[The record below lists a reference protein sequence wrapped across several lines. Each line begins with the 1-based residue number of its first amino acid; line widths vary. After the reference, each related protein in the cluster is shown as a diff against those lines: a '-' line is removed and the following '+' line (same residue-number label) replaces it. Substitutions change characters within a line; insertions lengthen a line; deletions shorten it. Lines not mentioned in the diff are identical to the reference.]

1 MPGLLP
7 DIDPDGLLE
16 FSVVYTDRALNHMS
30 RKFQGVMN
38 DINALLKEVYHADA
52 VALVPGSGT
61 FGMEAVARQFATDQP
76 VLILRNGF
84 FSYRWSQIL
93 EMGRITAPEHITVL
107 KARPS
112 GEGAQAPWVP
122 APIDEVVA
130 TIARVKPAVVFAPHV
145 ETASGMILPDDYLKA
160 VADAT
165 HAAGGL
171 FVLDCIASG
180 AMWVDMQAIGVDV
193 LVSAPQKGWSSSPAC
208 AMVCLSDRA
217 LKTLEGTT
225 STSYACDLKK
235 WHQIMQAYETG
246 SHAYHATM
254 PTMAL
259 LKLRDTMQ
267 ETRERGF
274 AKVREQQIELG
285 RKVRALME
293 GRGLP
298 SVAAEG
304 FKAPGV
310 VVSYTSDPE
319 IQNGKAFI
327 AQGVQSAAGVP
338 LMCDEPADF
347 RTFRLG
353 LFGLDKWANVDR
365 SVGHLAAALDRM
377 GVTAPEKVAVSA

>member
-7 DIDPDGLLE
+7 HIDPDGLLE

-30 RKFQGVMN
+30 KRFQGVIK
-38 DINALLKEVYHADA
+38 DISAMLKEVYNADA
-52 VALVPGSGT
+52 TALVPGSGT
-61 FGMEAVARQFATDQP
+61 FGMESVARQFANDQK

-93 EMGRITAPEHITVL
+93 EMGRITAPGNISVL
-107 KARPS
+107 KARRTGDGP
-112 GEGAQAPWVP
+112 QAPWAP
-122 APIDEVVA
+122 APMDEVTA
-130 TIARVKPAVVFAPHV
+130 TIARERPAVVFVPHV
-145 ETASGMILPDDYLKA
+145 ETASGIMLPDDYMQQLA
-160 VADAT
+160 TAT

-180 AMWVDMQAIGVDV
+180 AMWVDMKAIGVDV

-208 AMVCLSDRA
+208 AMIGLSARA
-217 LKTLEGTT
+217 LQVMEGTT
-225 STSYACDLKK
+225 SSSFACDLKK
-235 WHQIMQAYETG
+235 WYQIMQAYETG
-246 SHAYHATM
+246 SHAYHATV

-274 AKVREQQIELG
+274 AKVREQQLELG
-285 RKVRALME
+285 RKVRQLFE
-293 GRGLP
+293 SRGLP

-310 VVSYTSDPE
+310 VVSYTTDPG
-319 IQNGKAFI
+319 IQSGKKFI
-327 AQGVQSAAGVP
+327 DEGLQTASGVP

-347 RTFRLG
+347 RTFRVG
-353 LFGLDKWANVDR
+353 LFGLDKWADVDR
-365 SVGHLAAALDRM
+365 SVGHLAAALDRL
-377 GVTAPEKVAVSA
+377 GVKAQEPATA

>member
-1 MPGLLP
+1 M
-7 DIDPDGLLE
+7 I
-16 FSVVYTDRALNHMS
+16 
-30 RKFQGVMN
+30 
-38 DINALLKEVYHADA
+38 
-52 VALVPGSGT
+52 
-61 FGMEAVARQFATDQP
+61 
-76 VLILRNGF
+76 RNGW
-84 FSYRWSQIL
+84 FSYRWTQIL
-93 EMGRITAPEHITVL
+93 EMGGIPASSTVL
-107 KARPS
+107 KARRV
-112 GEGAQAPWVP
+112 ADHHQAAFAP

-130 TIARVKPAVVFAPHV
+130 TIRAQRPDVVFAPHV
-145 ETASGMILPDDYLKA
+145 ETAAGMILPDDYLRA
-160 VADAT
+160 VAAAT
-165 HAAGGL
+165 HEVGGL

-180 AMWVDMQAIGVDV
+180 AMWVDMKAIGVDV
-193 LVSAPQKGWSSSPAC
+193 LVSAPQKGWSSSPCC
-208 AMVCLSDRA
+208 AMVGLSARA
-217 LKTLEGTT
+217 LQVMEGTT
-225 STSYACDLKK
+225 STSFAADLKK

-377 GVTAPEKVAVSA
+377 GLTAPEKVAVSA

>member
-1 MPGLLP
+1 MTPILF
-7 DIDPDGLLE
+7 IDRDGTLIE
-16 FSVVYTDRALNHMS
+16 EPED
-30 RKFQGVMN
+30 FQ
-38 DINALLKEVYHADA
+38 IDA
-52 VALVPGSGT
+52 YEKLRFVPG
-61 FGMEAVARQFATDQP
+61 V
-76 VLILRNGF
+76 
-84 FSYRWSQIL
+84 
-93 EMGRITAPEHITVL
+93 
-107 KARPS
+107 
-112 GEGAQAPWVP
+112 VP
-122 APIDEVVA
+122 
-130 TIARVKPAVVFAPHV
+130 
-145 ETASGMILPDDYLKA
+145 
-160 VADAT
+160 
-165 HAAGGL
+165 
-171 FVLDCIASG
+171 
-180 AMWVDMQAIGVDV
+180 
-193 LVSAPQKGWSSSPAC
+193 
-208 AMVCLSDRA
+208 
-217 LKTLEGTT
+217 
-225 STSYACDLKK
+225 
-235 WHQIMQAYETG
+235 
-246 SHAYHATM
+246 
-254 PTMAL
+254 AL
-259 LKLRDTMQ
+259 LKLRDTLQ

-377 GVTAPEKVAVSA
+377 GLTAPEKVAVSA